1 MNDEKILLPEIK
13 WKGLYLNSCGALLF
27 LFESDFLRKPLDD
40 FLVLFTLGAWIYIFL
55 FSALRLKVSYDGL
68 EVCLWRLTIRKVPVE
83 KISRIEVV
91 NMTSYST
98 MLFELGKCPKF
109 RRYKT
114 LDSLGVFYFV
124 NHPFR
129 LIGYIPP
136 ENKKDEVLT
145 LLNTLFPTKVVAG
158 E

>member
-1 MNDEKILLPEIK
+1 MKNKKILLPEIK
-13 WKGLYLNSCGALLF
+13 WIGLFSNFCGAMLF
-27 LFESDFLRKPLDD
+27 LFESDFLRKPMDD
-40 FLVLFTLGAWIYIFL
+40 LLVLLTLGAWIYIFL

-68 EVCLWRLTIRKVPVE
+68 DVCLWRFTIRKVPVE

-91 NMTSYST
+91 DMTDYST
-98 MLFELGKCPKF
+98 ILFELGKCPKF
-109 RRYKT
+109 RRYKL

-136 ENKKDEVLT
+136 ENKKEEVLT
-145 LLNTLFPTKVVAG
+145 LLKTLFPTKVVAG